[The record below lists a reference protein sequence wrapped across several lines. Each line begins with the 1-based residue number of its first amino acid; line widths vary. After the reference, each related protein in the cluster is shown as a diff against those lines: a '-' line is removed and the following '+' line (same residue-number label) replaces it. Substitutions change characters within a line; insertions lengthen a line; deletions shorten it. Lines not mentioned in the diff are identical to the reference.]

1 MAALLALVA
10 LLPTALGQANT
21 SYVNYSIE
29 ANPDLWPLCVAT
41 LPVAFPDCRHGPLR
55 DELVCDSSATPSQRA
70 ANLLS
75 LLTLEELI
83 ANTGNSGL
91 GVPRL
96 GLPPYQVWSE
106 ALHGLDRANFTDA
119 GAFEWAT
126 SFPQPIL
133 TTAALNRTLIHQI
146 ASIISTQGRA
156 FNNAGRYGL
165 DVYAPNINAF
175 RHPVWGRGQET
186 PGEDVTL
193 AAAYA
198 FEYIT
203 GIQGDEGAPLKLAAT
218 AKHFAGY
225 DLENWH
231 NHSRLGNDVAISP
244 QDLSEYYTP
253 QFHVAARDAHV
264 HSVMCSY
271 NTVNGVPTCASPYLL
286 QTLLRDTFAFVPHG
300 YVSSDCD
307 AVYNIYNPHAYA
319 ASEAHAAAEALR
331 AGTDID
337 CGTTYQWHFN
347 ESVIAGD
354 VARTDIE
361 RGLGRLY
368 TTLVQLGYFDAT
380 PSPYRNLSWPDVVAT
395 DAWNVSYEAAVQGI
409 VLLKNTHATLPV
421 TSPPANTSIALIG
434 PWANATTQ
442 LQGNYYATPPYLISP
457 LAAFASAGYPVHFA
471 PGTDISSST
480 TNTTGFPAALAAAH
494 SADVIIYAGG
504 IDNTIEAEAL
514 DRESI
519 AWPGNQLALIHQ
531 LATYA
536 GSAHKP
542 LIVLQMGGGQV
553 DSSSLKTNPNVSALL
568 WGGYPGQSGGAALR
582 DILTGVRAPA
592 GRLVTTQ
599 YPADYA
605 ERFSALDMSL
615 RPDNQSGNPGQTYK
629 WYTGESVYEFGHGL
643 FYTSFDEQSS
653 SPEPLTVEFNI
664 QDLLS
669 QPHPGDAVASIT
681 QNGLFNFTA
690 VVTNTGTVSSD
701 YTAMVF
707 AKTSDAGPAPYPN
720 KWLVGWERLATLAA
734 GESREL
740 RIEVPI
746 GGLARVNV
754 NGDWV
759 VYPGKYEVGLNLE
772 RKVVVK
778 VVLEGDEAVVLKWP
792 EESRK

>member
-1 MAALLALVA
+1 MAALLAFAA

-41 LPVAFPDCRHGPLR
+41 LPLSFPDCSQGPLSSQ
-55 DELVCDSSATPSQRA
+55 LVCDTSATPYERA
-70 ANLLS
+70 ANLIS
-75 LLTLEELI
+75 LFTLEELI

-91 GVPRL
+91 GVSRL

-119 GAFEWAT
+119 GAYEWAT

-198 FEYIT
+198 YEYIT
-203 GIQGDEGAPLKLAAT
+203 GIQGDGSHLKLAAT

-231 NHSRLGNDVAISP
+231 NHSRLGNDVIISP

-271 NTVNGVPTCASPYLL
+271 NAVNGIPTCASPYLL
-286 QTLLRDTFAFVPHG
+286 QTLLRDTFSFLPDG

-319 ASEAHAAAEALR
+319 SSEAQAAADALR

-347 ESVIAGD
+347 ESVIAGE

-361 RGLGRLY
+361 RGLIRLY
-368 TTLVQLGYFDAT
+368 TTLVRLGYFDST
-380 PSPYRNLSWPDVVAT
+380 PSPYRNLSWSDVVST

-409 VLLKNTHATLPV
+409 VLLKNTQTTLPL
-421 TSPPANTSIALIG
+421 TSSPANTSIALIG

-442 LQGNYYATPPYLISP
+442 LQGNYYGTPPYLISP
-457 LAAFASAGYPVHFA
+457 LAAFESSGYTVHFA
-471 PGTDISSST
+471 PGTGISSI
-480 TNTTGFPAALAAAH
+480 NTTGFSAALSAAQ
-494 SADVIIYAGG
+494 SSDVIIYAGG

-519 AWPGNQLALIHQ
+519 AWPGNQLSLIHE

-536 GSAHKP
+536 GSTNKP

-553 DSSSLKTNPNVSALL
+553 DSSSLKSNPNVSALI

-599 YPADYA
+599 YPASYA
-605 ERFSALDMSL
+605 ESFSALDMSL
-615 RPDNQSGNPGQTYK
+615 RPDNKSGNPGQTYK

-643 FYTSFDEQSS
+643 FYTTFDEQ
-653 SPEPLTVEFNI
+653 PTNNTRALVFNI
-664 QDLLS
+664 QDILS
-669 QPHPGDAVASIT
+669 QPHPGEAVETIT

-690 VVTNTGTVSSD
+690 QITNTGTVESD

-707 AKTSDAGPAPYPN
+707 ANTSDAGPAPYPN
-720 KWLVGWERLATLAA
+720 KWVVGWERLAKIEA

-746 GGLARVNV
+746 GGLARVDV

-759 VYPGKYEVGLNLE
+759 VYPGSYEIGLNLE

-778 VVLEGDEAVVLKWP
+778 VVLEGEESVVVKWP
-792 EESRK
+792 EESS